1 MPALSS
7 VPGAVMLAGWAWPD
21 LAPAWLVKIAIT
33 KARSELG
40 GWWSKEG
47 QWRQVCPP
55 RSPARGF
62 SLTPEQIALKRSIV
76 EFAEATLNDDLER
89 RDLSG
94 EFPRGLWRA
103 CAAFGIQSL
112 SVPAQYSGAAH
123 DTDILSGMLAMEALG
138 YGCRD
143 TGLTFALSAQMWT
156 VQLPIARFG
165 SEAQKRR
172 YLGPMCAGEC
182 IGAHAITEEHAG
194 SDVFSMQTLAARA
207 DGGYCLSGEKW
218 FVSLAGVCDVAL
230 VFATVDPS
238 LGRWGISAFLVDMNT
253 AGVSAGESVPKMGLR
268 TVPMARIVL
277 DDCFVPTARGSGR
290 KARAAPSRA
299 SRWSSSAAA
308 SWRASSAR
316 CSASSNAPSS
326 TPAGGANSSRASASS
341 SRSPIASPI
350 CACGWRLRACC
361 CTRPP
366 GSSRWASRP
375 RSRPRCSSCT

>member
-1 MPALSS
+1 M
-7 VPGAVMLAGWAWPD
+7 D
-21 LAPAWLVKIAIT
+21 
-33 KARSELG
+33 
-40 GWWSKEG
+40 
-47 QWRQVCPP
+47 
-55 RSPARGF
+55 F

-277 DDCFVPTARGSGR
+277 DDCFVPD
-290 KARAAPSRA
+290 
-299 SRWSSSAAA
+299 
-308 SWRASSAR
+308 SAR
-316 CSASSNAPSS
+316 LGPEG
-326 TPAGGANSSRASASS
+326 AGGAISSESLELERCCILASQLGALQRQLERTIEHARGRRQFKQSIGKFQS
-341 SRSPIASPI
+341 VANRIADM
-350 CACGWRLRACC
+350 RLRLETARLLLYK
-361 CTRPP
+361 TAWLESVGEPAALEASLLKLHLSESFID
-366 GSSRWASRP
+366 SSLDAVRTFGGRGYLSEHEVERDLRDAVGGILYAGTSDIQRNLIA
-375 RSRPRCSSCT
+375 RLLGL